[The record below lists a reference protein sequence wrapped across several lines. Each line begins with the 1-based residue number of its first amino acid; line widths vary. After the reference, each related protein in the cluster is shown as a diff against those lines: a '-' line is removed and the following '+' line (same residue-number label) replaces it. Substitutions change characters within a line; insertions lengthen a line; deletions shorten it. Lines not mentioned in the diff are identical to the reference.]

1 MNSKSIILVAVILAI
16 FATVVKA
23 QEEVSTVVQDVTE
36 LSSITST
43 AVEDVTTTET
53 SWSDNAKE
61 DELSSNSE
69 NEELPQHN
77 HGQNNVVFN
86 FILSF
91 INKHE

>member
-16 FATVVKA
+16 FATIVNA
-23 QEEVSTVVQDVTE
+23 QESSPVVEASTVA
-36 LSSITST
+36 ST
-43 AVEDVTTTET
+43 AVEDVTTEA
-53 SWSDNAKE
+53 SWSDNAEE
-61 DELSSNSE
+61 DELASNSE

-91 INKHE
+91 MNKHE